1 MPAKTILV
9 SVVHAIQEPWT
20 TIFRTGSE
28 TTWLNSN
35 IPDEFHLVHFH
46 GLPLNTF
53 GSLWDRIHERLRWK
67 NRWCAAPL
75 AWLDTLI
82 GYPLLLFI
90 PKIRPSNKLHSS
102 FPAFEV
108 WFPDTYQFL
117 RWKDLAMLKYFL
129 EQTSCDYIY
138 MTTNNSYLSFDNLKR
153 LANDLPLGKF
163 YGGAKAYDGAE
174 FAAGNS
180 RLISRDVA
188 QLIVKNRKVFSLG
201 LIEDSAMGKLVKS
214 LNIDFVPLPSLIVDS
229 PESLVQISESELKRH
244 FHFRVKS
251 GALNSRND
259 VQIMTSLHKRLVDL
273 GVARCQK

>member
-28 TTWLNSN
+28 TTWLNSS
-35 IPDEFHLVHFH
+35 IPGEFRLVHFH
-46 GLPLNTF
+46 GLPLRKF
-53 GSLWDRIHERLRWK
+53 GSLWDRMHERIRWK

-75 AWLDTLI
+75 AWMDTLI
-82 GYPLLLFI
+82 GYPFLLFI
-90 PKIRPSNKLHSS
+90 PRIRASTKLHSS
-102 FPAFEV
+102 SPSFEV
-108 WFPDTYQFL
+108 CIPDTYQFL
-117 RWKDLAMLKYFL
+117 RWKDLAVLKYFL

-138 MTTNNSYLSFDNLKR
+138 MTTNNSYLNFDNLKR
-153 LANDLPLGKF
+153 LVDGLPRTKF

-188 QLIVKNRKVFSLG
+188 QLIVKNRKGFSLG

-214 LNIDFVPLPSLIVDS
+214 LNIVFVPLPSLIVENL
-229 PESLVQISESELKRH
+229 ESLVQISNSELKHH

-259 VQIMTSLHKRLVDL
+259 VQIMTSLHERLVNI
-273 GVARCQK
+273 GVVPCKK